1 MWHISRARKV
11 PEVAARRCLHSLCER
26 IRSGNCLA
34 RSCRSSLADPLL
46 EETRRRFQEQL
57 ASKDTEVARKVEA
70 LREEREQLAKAR
82 EQIEDQVV
90 QRLSAERAVLV
101 ATEAKKAREAA
112 AAEMQAKESEASDL
126 RQTLAA
132 NEVKLAEAQ
141 KAQAELIRRQ
151 RALDEEKRELD
162 LTIEK
167 RVQSSIAEIQA
178 KARLEADEAARL
190 RVLEKDQTIES
201 MTRTI
206 EELKRKA
213 EQRSQQSQG
222 EALELELEVLLRG
235 RFPTDLVEPVGKG
248 ELGADVVQQVN
259 GSIGQAAGIIL
270 WESKRTKAW
279 SDGWLAKLRDDQ
291 RRCGAD
297 VALII
302 SQALPRHIEHFDLV
316 DGVWVAHPRYALPV
330 AVALRQTLIEVRGS
344 RLAQQ
349 GQQTKMEQVYQ
360 YLTGIKFRQ
369 RVDAV
374 VEKFNDMREDLD
386 KERKFMGRQWAKREI
401 QILSVIESTVGMV
414 GDLQAIAGKA
424 MPDIPSLDMP
434 LLESSTESDTL
445 PCTR

>member
-1 MWHISRARKV
+1 MNFAAT
-11 PEVAARRCLHSLCER
+11 VAGAAHEPTLQCPH
-26 IRSGNCLA
+26 
-34 RSCRSSLADPLL
+34 CRNEIKLTESLAAPLL
-46 EETRRRFQEQL
+46 EQTRRRFQEQL

-90 QRLSAERAVLV
+90 QRLSAERTVLV

-126 RQTLAA
+126 RETLAA
-132 NEVKLAEAQ
+132 NNVKLAEAQ
-141 KAQAELIRRQ
+141 QAQAELMRRQ

-167 RVQSSIAEIQA
+167 RVQSSIGEIQA

-201 MTRTI
+201 MARTI

-213 EQRSQQSQG
+213 EQGSQQSQG
-222 EALELELEVLLRG
+222 EVLELELEVLLRG

-330 AVALRQTLIEVRGS
+330 AVALRQTLIEVSGS

-386 KERKFMGRQWAKREI
+386 KERKFMGRQWAKRET

-434 LLESSTESDTL
+434 LLESSTEPEQKAS
-445 PCTR
+445 